1 MEREV
6 KLWQMNMIG
15 LWRKLDAEEITNL
28 SVTVEEKDLADL
40 LILFLKY
47 LAGRYCIEY
56 NIDEVDDLCVKF
68 GDDTSID
75 MNFLCKTVDVEELAH
90 EWNGEDG
97 TLFLELDKYINSQ
110 TSRIKNALINL
121 HQRKYLNDTQ
131 LLRVK
136 KILRDLYL
144 SYISKEWYAV
154 VSTLGD
160 IANGV
165 FAVVSGN
172 YDEVPLLTKTGI
184 MTLFYDTIYDS
195 EVIMKIAKI
204 VANYLTDEL
213 EDVCIKFVEIS
224 TDDERILKTLG
235 IYNNL
240 YEVQHRVLNIHDAD
254 INVAVENM
262 RKICSDAI
270 NIYRSNQVWYVQ
282 FKS

>member
-1 MEREV
+1 MANEYDRFME
-6 KLWQMNMIG
+6 KLNS
-15 LWRKLDAEEITNL
+15 DEITNL
-28 SVTVEEKDLADL
+28 SVTAEEKDVADL

-56 NIDEVDDLCVKF
+56 NLDEVDDLCVKF
-68 GDDTSID
+68 GDDTFID
-75 MNFLCKTVDVEELAH
+75 MKFLCKTVDVEELAH

-97 TLFLELDKYINSQ
+97 TLLSELDKYINSK
-110 TSRIKNALINL
+110 TSMIKSALINL
-121 HQRKYLNDTQ
+121 HQREYLTDIQ

-144 SYISKEWYAV
+144 SCISKERYAV
-154 VSTLGD
+154 ISTLGD

-184 MTLFYDTIYDS
+184 MTLFYDTFYDS

-224 TDDERILKTLG
+224 TDDEQILKTLD

-240 YEVQHRVLNIHDAD
+240 FAVQHRVLNIHDAD

-270 NIYRSNQVWYVQ
+270 SIYRSNQVYYVQ
-282 FKS
+282 FKP

>member
-1 MEREV
+1 MANEYDRFME
-6 KLWQMNMIG
+6 KLNS
-15 LWRKLDAEEITNL
+15 DEITNL
-28 SVTVEEKDLADL
+28 SVTAEEKDIADL

-47 LAGRYCIEY
+47 LAERYCIEY
-56 NIDEVDDLCVKF
+56 NLDEVDDLCVKF

-75 MNFLCKTVDVEELAH
+75 MNFLCRTVGVEELAH

-97 TLFLELDKYINSQ
+97 TLFLELDKYINSK

-121 HQRKYLNDTQ
+121 HQREYLNDSQ

-136 KILRDLYL
+136 NILRDLYL
-144 SYISKEWYAV
+144 SYISKERYAV
-154 VSTLGD
+154 ISTLGD

-195 EVIMKIAKI
+195 EVILKIAKI

-213 EDVCIKFVEIS
+213 EDVCIKFIEIS
-224 TDDERILKTLG
+224 TDDERILKTLD

-240 YEVQHRVLNIHDAD
+240 FAVQHRVLNIHDAD

-270 NIYRSNQVWYVQ
+270 SIYRSNQVYYVQ

>member
-1 MEREV
+1 MANEYDRFME
-6 KLWQMNMIG
+6 
-15 LWRKLDAEEITNL
+15 KLDAAEITNF
-28 SVTVEEKDLADL
+28 SVTAEEKDLADL

-97 TLFLELDKYINSQ
+97 TLFLELDKYINSK

-121 HQRKYLNDTQ
+121 HQREYLNDIQ

-136 KILRDLYL
+136 NILRDLYL
-144 SYISKEWYAV
+144 SYISKERYAV
-154 VSTLGD
+154 ISTLGD

-184 MTLFYDTIYDS
+184 MTLFYDTIYDY

-224 TDDERILKTLG
+224 TDDERILKTLD

-240 YEVQHRVLNIHDAD
+240 FAVQHRVLNIHDAD

-270 NIYRSNQVWYVQ
+270 SIYRSNQVYYVQ

>member
-1 MEREV
+1 MANEYDRFVE
-6 KLWQMNMIG
+6 KLNS
-15 LWRKLDAEEITNL
+15 DEITNL
-28 SVTVEEKDLADL
+28 SVTAEEKDLADL

-56 NIDEVDDLCVKF
+56 NLDEVDDLCVKF
-68 GDDTSID
+68 GDDTFID
-75 MNFLCKTVDVEELAH
+75 MKFLCKTVDVGELAH
-90 EWNGEDG
+90 VINDNGNS
-97 TLFLELDKYINSQ
+97 LFSELDKYINNQ

-121 HQRKYLNDTQ
+121 HQREYLNDSQ

-136 KILRDLYL
+136 NILRDLYL
-144 SYISKEWYAV
+144 SYISKERYAV
-154 VSTLGD
+154 ISTLGD

-172 YDEVPLLTKTGI
+172 YNEVPLFTKTGI
-184 MTLFYDTIYDS
+184 MTLFYGTFYDS

-224 TDDERILKTLG
+224 TDDERILKTLD

-240 YEVQHRVLNIHDAD
+240 FAVQHRVLNIHDAD

-270 NIYRSNQVWYVQ
+270 SIYRSNQVYYVQ

>member
-1 MEREV
+1 MANEYDRFVE
-6 KLWQMNMIG
+6 KLNS
-15 LWRKLDAEEITNL
+15 DEITNL
-28 SVTVEEKDLADL
+28 SVTAEEKDVADL

-56 NIDEVDDLCVKF
+56 NLDEVDDLCVKF
-68 GDDTSID
+68 GDDTFID
-75 MNFLCKTVDVEELAH
+75 MKFLCKTVDVGELAH
-90 EWNGEDG
+90 VINDNGNS
-97 TLFLELDKYINSQ
+97 LFSELDKYINNQ

-121 HQRKYLNDTQ
+121 HQREYLDDSQ

-136 KILRDLYL
+136 NILRNLYL
-144 SYISKEWYAV
+144 SYISKERYAV
-154 VSTLGD
+154 ISTLGD

-172 YDEVPLLTKTGI
+172 YNEVPLFTKTGI
-184 MTLFYDTIYDS
+184 MTLFYDTFYDS

-204 VANYLTDEL
+204 VANYSTDEL

-224 TDDERILKTLG
+224 TDDERILKTLD

-240 YEVQHRVLNIHDAD
+240 FAVQHRVLNIHDAD

-270 NIYRSNQVWYVQ
+270 SIYRSNQVYYVQ

>member
-1 MEREV
+1 MANEYDRFME
-6 KLWQMNMIG
+6 
-15 LWRKLDAEEITNL
+15 KLDANEIANL
-28 SVTVEEKDLADL
+28 SVTAEEKDLADL

-56 NIDEVDDLCVKF
+56 NLDEVDDLCVKF

-75 MNFLCKTVDVEELAH
+75 MNFLCRTVGVEELAH

-97 TLFLELDKYINSQ
+97 TLFSELDKYINSK

-121 HQRKYLNDTQ
+121 HQREYLNDTQ

-136 KILRDLYL
+136 NTLRDLYL
-144 SYISKEWYAV
+144 SYISKERYAV
-154 VSTLGD
+154 ISTLGD

-165 FAVVSGN
+165 FAIVSSN
-172 YDEVPLLTKTGI
+172 YNEVPLFAKTGI
-184 MTLFYDTIYDS
+184 MTLFYDTFYDS

-224 TDDERILKTLG
+224 TDDERILKTLDV
-235 IYNNL
+235 YNNL
-240 YEVQHRVLNIHDAD
+240 FAVQHRVLNIHDAD
-254 INVAVENM
+254 IDVAVENM

-270 NIYRSNQVWYVQ
+270 SIYRSNQVYYVQ

>member
-1 MEREV
+1 MENEYDGF
-6 KLWQMNMIG
+6 ME
-15 LWRKLDAEEITNL
+15 KLDAEEITNL

-56 NIDEVDDLCVKF
+56 NLDEVDDLCVKF

-75 MNFLCKTVDVEELAH
+75 MNFLCKTVDVEELSH
-90 EWNGEDG
+90 ERNGEDG

-121 HQRKYLNDTQ
+121 HQREYLNDIQ

-136 KILRDLYL
+136 NILRNLYL
-144 SYISKEWYAV
+144 SYISKERYAV
-154 VSTLGD
+154 ISTLGD

-172 YDEVPLLTKTGI
+172 YNEVPLFTKTGI
-184 MTLFYDTIYDS
+184 MTLFYDTFYDS

-224 TDDERILKTLG
+224 TDDERILKTLD

-240 YEVQHRVLNIHDAD
+240 FAVQHRVLNIHDAD

-270 NIYRSNQVWYVQ
+270 SIYRSNQVYYVQ

>member
-1 MEREV
+1 MANEYDMFME
-6 KLWQMNMIG
+6 KLNS
-15 LWRKLDAEEITNL
+15 DEIINL
-28 SVTVEEKDLADL
+28 SVTAEEKDVADL

-56 NIDEVDDLCVKF
+56 NLDEVDDLCVKF
-68 GDDTSID
+68 GDDTFID
-75 MNFLCKTVDVEELAH
+75 MKFLCKTVDVGELAH
-90 EWNGEDG
+90 VSNDNGNS
-97 TLFLELDKYINSQ
+97 LFSELDKYINNQ

-121 HQRKYLNDTQ
+121 HQREYLNDSQ

-136 KILRDLYL
+136 NILRDLYL
-144 SYISKEWYAV
+144 SYISKERYAV
-154 VSTLGD
+154 ISTLGD

-224 TDDERILKTLG
+224 TDDERILKTLD

-240 YEVQHRVLNIHDAD
+240 FAVQHRVLNIHDAD

-270 NIYRSNQVWYVQ
+270 SIYRSNQVYYVQ

>member
-1 MEREV
+1 MANEYDRFME
-6 KLWQMNMIG
+6 
-15 LWRKLDAEEITNL
+15 KLDAEEITNI

-56 NIDEVDDLCVKF
+56 NLDEVDDLCVKF
-68 GDDTSID
+68 GDDTFID
-75 MNFLCKTVDVEELAH
+75 MKFLCKTVDVGELAH
-90 EWNGEDG
+90 VINDNGNS
-97 TLFLELDKYINSQ
+97 LFSELDKYINNQ

-121 HQRKYLNDTQ
+121 HQREYLDDSQ

-136 KILRDLYL
+136 NILRNLYL
-144 SYISKEWYAV
+144 SYISKERHAV
-154 VSTLGD
+154 ISTLGD

-172 YDEVPLLTKTGI
+172 YNEVPILTKTGI

-224 TDDERILKTLG
+224 TDDDRILKTLD
-235 IYNNL
+235 IYNNIFA
-240 YEVQHRVLNIHDAD
+240 VQHRVLNIHDAD

-270 NIYRSNQVWYVQ
+270 NIHRSNQVWYVQ

>member
-1 MEREV
+1 MANEYDRFME
-6 KLWQMNMIG
+6 KLNS
-15 LWRKLDAEEITNL
+15 DEITNL
-28 SVTVEEKDLADL
+28 SVTTEEKDLADL

-56 NIDEVDDLCVKF
+56 NLDEVDDLCVKF

-97 TLFLELDKYINSQ
+97 TLFLEFDKYINSQ

-121 HQRKYLNDTQ
+121 HQREYLNDIQ

-144 SYISKEWYAV
+144 SYISKERYAV
-154 VSTLGD
+154 ISTLGD

-165 FAVVSGN
+165 VAVVNGN
-172 YDEVPLLTKTGI
+172 YNEVPLFTKTGI

-224 TDDERILKTLG
+224 TDDERILKTLD

-240 YEVQHRVLNIHDAD
+240 FAVQHRVLNIHDAD

-270 NIYRSNQVWYVQ
+270 SIYRSNQVYYVQ

>member
-1 MEREV
+1 MANEYDRFVE
-6 KLWQMNMIG
+6 KLNS
-15 LWRKLDAEEITNL
+15 DEITNL
-28 SVTVEEKDLADL
+28 SVTAEEKDVADL

-56 NIDEVDDLCVKF
+56 SLDEVDDLCVKF
-68 GDDTSID
+68 GDDTFID
-75 MNFLCKTVDVEELAH
+75 MKFLCKTVDVGELAH
-90 EWNGEDG
+90 FINDNGNS
-97 TLFLELDKYINSQ
+97 LFSELDKYINNQ

-121 HQRKYLNDTQ
+121 HQREYLDDSQ

-136 KILRDLYL
+136 NILRNLYL
-144 SYISKEWYAV
+144 SYISKERYAV
-154 VSTLGD
+154 ISTLGD

-172 YDEVPLLTKTGI
+172 YNEVPLFTKTGI
-184 MTLFYDTIYDS
+184 MTLFYDTFYDS

-224 TDDERILKTLG
+224 TDDERILKTLD

-240 YEVQHRVLNIHDAD
+240 FAVQHRVLNIHDAD

-270 NIYRSNQVWYVQ
+270 NIYRSNQV
-282 FKS
+282 

>member
-1 MEREV
+1 M
-6 KLWQMNMIG
+6 K
-15 LWRKLDAEEITNL
+15 
-28 SVTVEEKDLADL
+28 
-40 LILFLKY
+40 
-47 LAGRYCIEY
+47 
-56 NIDEVDDLCVKF
+56 
-68 GDDTSID
+68 
-75 MNFLCKTVDVEELAH
+75 FLCKTVDVGELAH
-90 EWNGEDG
+90 VINDNGNS
-97 TLFLELDKYINSQ
+97 LFSELDKYINNQ

-121 HQRKYLNDTQ
+121 HQREYLDDSQ

-136 KILRDLYL
+136 NILRNLYL
-144 SYISKEWYAV
+144 SYISKERYAV
-154 VSTLGD
+154 ISTLGD

-172 YDEVPLLTKTGI
+172 YNEVPLFTKTGI
-184 MTLFYDTIYDS
+184 MTLFYDTFYDS

-224 TDDERILKTLG
+224 TDDERILKTLD

-240 YEVQHRVLNIHDAD
+240 FAVQHRVLNIHDAD
-254 INVAVENM
+254 INIAVENM

-270 NIYRSNQVWYVQ
+270 STYRSNQVYYVQ

>member
-1 MEREV
+1 MANEYDRFVE
-6 KLWQMNMIG
+6 KLNS
-15 LWRKLDAEEITNL
+15 DEITNL
-28 SVTVEEKDLADL
+28 SVTAKEKDIADL

-56 NIDEVDDLCVKF
+56 NLDEVDDLCVKF
-68 GDDTSID
+68 GDDTFID
-75 MNFLCKTVDVEELAH
+75 MKFLCKTVDVGELAH
-90 EWNGEDG
+90 VINDNGNS
-97 TLFLELDKYINSQ
+97 LFSELDKYINNQ

-121 HQRKYLNDTQ
+121 HQREYLDDSQ

-136 KILRDLYL
+136 NILRNLYL
-144 SYISKEWYAV
+144 SYISKERYTV
-154 VSTLGD
+154 ISTLGD

-172 YDEVPLLTKTGI
+172 YNEVPLFTKTGI
-184 MTLFYDTIYDS
+184 MTLFYDTFYDS

-224 TDDERILKTLG
+224 TDDERILKTLD

-240 YEVQHRVLNIHDAD
+240 FAVQHRVLNIHDAD
-254 INVAVENM
+254 INVAVKSM

-270 NIYRSNQVWYVQ
+270 SIYRSNQVYYVQ

>member
-1 MEREV
+1 MANEYDRFME
-6 KLWQMNMIG
+6 
-15 LWRKLDAEEITNL
+15 KLDAEEITNL

-40 LILFLKY
+40 LVLFLKY
-47 LAGRYCIEY
+47 LAGRYYIEY
-56 NIDEVDDLCVKF
+56 NLDEVDDLCVKF
-68 GDDTSID
+68 GDDTTVT
-75 MNFLCKTVDVEELAH
+75 MEFLCKAVDFGELEH
-90 EWNGEDG
+90 VINENGNS
-97 TLFLELDKYINSQ
+97 LFFELDKYINSK

-121 HQRKYLNDTQ
+121 HQREHLNDAQ

-136 KILRDLYL
+136 NILRDLYL
-144 SYISKEWYAV
+144 SYISKERYVV

-165 FAVVSGN
+165 LSVIGGDYKDVV
-172 YDEVPLLTKTGI
+172 LFTKTGL
-184 MTLFYDTIYDS
+184 MTLFYDIFYDS
-195 EVIMKIAKI
+195 TVISKIAKI

-224 TDDERILKTLG
+224 TDDERILKTLD

-240 YEVQHRVLNIHDAD
+240 FAVQHRVLNIHDAD
-254 INVAVENM
+254 IDVAVENM

-270 NIYRSNQVWYVQ
+270 SIYRSNQVYYVQ

>member
-1 MEREV
+1 MANEYDRFVE
-6 KLWQMNMIG
+6 KLNS
-15 LWRKLDAEEITNL
+15 DEITNL
-28 SVTVEEKDLADL
+28 SVTAEEKDVADL

-56 NIDEVDDLCVKF
+56 NLDEVNDLCVKF
-68 GDDTSID
+68 GDDTFID
-75 MNFLCKTVDVEELAH
+75 MKFLCKTVDVGELAH
-90 EWNGEDG
+90 VINDNGNS
-97 TLFLELDKYINSQ
+97 LFSELDKYINNQ
-110 TSRIKNALINL
+110 TSGIKNALINL
-121 HQRKYLNDTQ
+121 HQREYLDDSQ

-136 KILRDLYL
+136 NILRNLYL
-144 SYISKEWYAV
+144 SYISKERYAV
-154 VSTLGD
+154 ISTLGD

-172 YDEVPLLTKTGI
+172 YNEVPLFTKTGI
-184 MTLFYDTIYDS
+184 MTLFYDTFYDS

-224 TDDERILKTLG
+224 TDDERILKTLD

-240 YEVQHRVLNIHDAD
+240 FAVQHRVLNIHDAD

-270 NIYRSNQVWYVQ
+270 SIYRSNQVYYVQ

>member
-1 MEREV
+1 MANEYDRFVE
-6 KLWQMNMIG
+6 KLNS
-15 LWRKLDAEEITNL
+15 DEITNL
-28 SVTVEEKDLADL
+28 SVTAEEKDVADL

-56 NIDEVDDLCVKF
+56 NLDEVDDLCVKF
-68 GDDTSID
+68 GDDTFID
-75 MNFLCKTVDVEELAH
+75 MKFLCKTVDVGELAH
-90 EWNGEDG
+90 VINDNGNS
-97 TLFLELDKYINSQ
+97 LFSELDKYINNQ

-121 HQRKYLNDTQ
+121 HQREYLDDSQ

-136 KILRDLYL
+136 NILRNLYL
-144 SYISKEWYAV
+144 SYISKERYAV
-154 VSTLGD
+154 ISTLGD

-172 YDEVPLLTKTGI
+172 YNEVPLFTKTGI

-224 TDDERILKTLG
+224 TDDERILKTLD

-240 YEVQHRVLNIHDAD
+240 FTVQHRVLNIHDAD

-262 RKICSDAI
+262 RRICSDAI
-270 NIYRSNQVWYVQ
+270 SIYRSNQVYYVQ

>member
-1 MEREV
+1 MANEYDRFVE
-6 KLWQMNMIG
+6 KLNS
-15 LWRKLDAEEITNL
+15 DEITNL
-28 SVTVEEKDLADL
+28 SVTAEEKDVADL

-56 NIDEVDDLCVKF
+56 NLDEVDDLCVKF
-68 GDDTSID
+68 GDDTFID
-75 MNFLCKTVDVEELAH
+75 MKFLCKTVDVGELAH
-90 EWNGEDG
+90 VINDNGNS
-97 TLFLELDKYINSQ
+97 LFSELDKYINNQ

-121 HQRKYLNDTQ
+121 HQREYLNDTQ
-131 LLRVK
+131 LLRVR

-144 SYISKEWYAV
+144 SYISKERYAV
-154 VSTLGD
+154 ISTLGD

-172 YDEVPLLTKTGI
+172 YDEVHLLTKTGI
-184 MTLFYDTIYDS
+184 MTLFYNTIYDS
-195 EVIMKIAKI
+195 EVIVKIAKI

-224 TDDERILKTLG
+224 TDDERILKTLD

-240 YEVQHRVLNIHDAD
+240 FAVQHRVLNIHDAD

-270 NIYRSNQVWYVQ
+270 NIYRSNQVYYVQ

>member
-1 MEREV
+1 MANEYDRFME
-6 KLWQMNMIG
+6 
-15 LWRKLDAEEITNL
+15 KLDAKEITNL

-56 NIDEVDDLCVKF
+56 NLDEVCDLCVKF

-110 TSRIKNALINL
+110 TSRIKNELINL
-121 HQRKYLNDTQ
+121 HQREYLNDFQ

-136 KILRDLYL
+136 NILRDLYL
-144 SYISKEWYAV
+144 SYISKERYAV
-154 VSTLGD
+154 ISTLGD

-224 TDDERILKTLG
+224 TDDERILKTLD

-240 YEVQHRVLNIHDAD
+240 FAVQHRVLNIHDAD

-270 NIYRSNQVWYVQ
+270 SIYRSNQVYYVQ

>member
-1 MEREV
+1 MANEYDRFME
-6 KLWQMNMIG
+6 
-15 LWRKLDAEEITNL
+15 KLDAEEITNL

-56 NIDEVDDLCVKF
+56 SLDEVDDLCVKF

-75 MNFLCKTVDVEELAH
+75 MNFLCKTVDVEEFAH

-121 HQRKYLNDTQ
+121 HQREYLNDIQ

-136 KILRDLYL
+136 SILRDLYL
-144 SYISKEWYAV
+144 SYISKERYAV
-154 VSTLGD
+154 ISTLGD

-165 FAVVSGN
+165 FAIVSGN
-172 YDEVPLLTKTGI
+172 YNEVPLFTKTGI
-184 MTLFYDTIYDS
+184 MTLFYDTFYDS

-224 TDDERILKTLG
+224 TDDERILKTLD

-240 YEVQHRVLNIHDAD
+240 FAVQHRVLNIHDAD

-270 NIYRSNQVWYVQ
+270 SIYRSNQVYYVQ

>member
-1 MEREV
+1 MANEYDRSME
-6 KLWQMNMIG
+6 
-15 LWRKLDAEEITNL
+15 KLDAAEITNF
-28 SVTVEEKDLADL
+28 SVTTEEKDLADL

-56 NIDEVDDLCVKF
+56 NLDEVDDLCVKF
-68 GDDTSID
+68 GDDTFID
-75 MNFLCKTVDVEELAH
+75 MKFLCKTVDVGELAH
-90 EWNGEDG
+90 VINDNGNS
-97 TLFLELDKYINSQ
+97 LFSELDKYINNQ
-110 TSRIKNALINL
+110 TSRIKNALTNL
-121 HQRKYLNDTQ
+121 HQREYLNDSQ

-136 KILRDLYL
+136 NILRDLYL
-144 SYISKEWYAV
+144 SYISKERYAV
-154 VSTLGD
+154 ISTLGD

-224 TDDERILKTLG
+224 TDDERILKTLD

-240 YEVQHRVLNIHDAD
+240 FAVQHRVLNIHDAD

-270 NIYRSNQVWYVQ
+270 SIYRSNQVYYVQ

>member
-1 MEREV
+1 MANEYDRFME
-6 KLWQMNMIG
+6 
-15 LWRKLDAEEITNL
+15 KLDADEITNF
-28 SVTVEEKDLADL
+28 SVTTEEKDLADL
-40 LILFLKY
+40 LVLFLKY

-56 NIDEVDDLCVKF
+56 NLDEVDDLCIKF

-75 MNFLCKTVDVEELAH
+75 MNFLCKTVDVGELAH
-90 EWNGEDG
+90 VINDNGNS
-97 TLFLELDKYINSQ
+97 LFSELDKYINNQ

-121 HQRKYLNDTQ
+121 HQREYLNDYQ

-136 KILRDLYL
+136 NILRDLYL
-144 SYISKEWYAV
+144 SYISKGRYAV
-154 VSTLGD
+154 ISTLGD

-165 FAVVSGN
+165 FAIVSGN
-172 YDEVPLLTKTGI
+172 YNEVPLFTKTGI
-184 MTLFYDTIYDS
+184 MTLFYDSIYDS

-204 VANYLTDEL
+204 VANYLTNEL
-213 EDVCIKFVEIS
+213 EDVCIKFVEIN
-224 TDDERILKTLG
+224 TDDERILKTLD

-240 YEVQHRVLNIHDAD
+240 YAVQHRVLNIHDAD

-270 NIYRSNQVWYVQ
+270 SIYRSNQVYYVQ

>member
-1 MEREV
+1 MENEYDRFME
-6 KLWQMNMIG
+6 
-15 LWRKLDAEEITNL
+15 KLDAEEITNL

-56 NIDEVDDLCVKF
+56 NLDGVDDLCVKF

-75 MNFLCKTVDVEELAH
+75 MNFLCKTVDVEELSH
-90 EWNGEDG
+90 ERNGEDG

-121 HQRKYLNDTQ
+121 HQREYLNDIQ

-136 KILRDLYL
+136 NILRNLYL
-144 SYISKEWYAV
+144 SYISKERYAV
-154 VSTLGD
+154 ISTLGD

-172 YDEVPLLTKTGI
+172 YNEVPLFTKTGI
-184 MTLFYDTIYDS
+184 MTLFYDTFYDS

-224 TDDERILKTLG
+224 TDDERILKTLD

-240 YEVQHRVLNIHDAD
+240 FAVQHRVLNIHDAD

-270 NIYRSNQVWYVQ
+270 SIYRSNQVYYVQ

>member
-1 MEREV
+1 MANEYDMFVE
-6 KLWQMNMIG
+6 
-15 LWRKLDAEEITNL
+15 KLDANEITNL
-28 SVTVEEKDLADL
+28 SVTAEEKDVADL

-47 LAGRYCIEY
+47 LAGIYCIEY
-56 NIDEVDDLCVKF
+56 NLDEVDDLCVKF
-68 GDDTSID
+68 GDDTFID
-75 MNFLCKTVDVEELAH
+75 MKFLCKTVDVGELAH
-90 EWNGEDG
+90 VINDNGNS
-97 TLFLELDKYINSQ
+97 LFSELDKYINNQ
-110 TSRIKNALINL
+110 TSRIKNALINI
-121 HQRKYLNDTQ
+121 HQREYLDDSQ

-136 KILRDLYL
+136 NILRNLYL
-144 SYISKEWYAV
+144 SYISKERYAV
-154 VSTLGD
+154 ISTLGD

-165 FAVVSGN
+165 FAIVSGN
-172 YDEVPLLTKTGI
+172 YNEVPLFTKTGI
-184 MTLFYDTIYDS
+184 MTLFYDTFYDS

-224 TDDERILKTLG
+224 TDDERILKTID

-240 YEVQHRVLNIHDAD
+240 FAVQHRVLNIHDAD

-270 NIYRSNQVWYVQ
+270 STYRSNQVYYVQ

>member
-1 MEREV
+1 MANEYDRFME
-6 KLWQMNMIG
+6 KLNSA
-15 LWRKLDAEEITNL
+15 DITNL
-28 SVTVEEKDLADL
+28 SVTTEDKDLADL

-56 NIDEVDDLCVKF
+56 NLDEVDDLCVKF

-75 MNFLCKTVDVEELAH
+75 MNFLCKTVGVEELAH

-121 HQRKYLNDTQ
+121 HQREYLNDIQ

-136 KILRDLYL
+136 KILGDLYL
-144 SYISKEWYAV
+144 SYISKERYAV
-154 VSTLGD
+154 ISTLGD

-165 FAVVSGN
+165 FAIVSGN
-172 YDEVPLLTKTGI
+172 YNEVPLFTKTGI
-184 MTLFYDTIYDS
+184 MTLFYDTFYDS

-204 VANYLTDEL
+204 VANYLTNEL

-224 TDDERILKTLG
+224 TDDERILKTLD

-240 YEVQHRVLNIHDAD
+240 FAVQHRVLNIHDAD

>member
-1 MEREV
+1 MANEYDRFME
-6 KLWQMNMIG
+6 KLNA
-15 LWRKLDAEEITNL
+15 DEITNL
-28 SVTVEEKDLADL
+28 SVTVEEEDLADL

-47 LAGRYCIEY
+47 LAGRFHIEC
-56 NIDEVDDLCVKF
+56 NLDEVGDLCVKF

-75 MNFLCKTVDVEELAH
+75 MNFLCKTVDVEELTH

-97 TLFLELDKYINSQ
+97 TLLSELDKYINSK
-110 TSRIKNALINL
+110 TSRIKSALINL
-121 HQRKYLNDTQ
+121 HQREYLTDIQ

-136 KILRDLYL
+136 NILRDLYL
-144 SYISKEWYAV
+144 SYISKERYAV
-154 VSTLGD
+154 ISTLGD

-224 TDDERILKTLG
+224 TDDERILKTPD

-240 YEVQHRVLNIHDAD
+240 FAVQHRVLNIHDAD

-270 NIYRSNQVWYVQ
+270 SIYRSNQVYYVQ

>member
-1 MEREV
+1 MANEYDRFME
-6 KLWQMNMIG
+6 
-15 LWRKLDAEEITNL
+15 KLDAKEITNL

-56 NIDEVDDLCVKF
+56 NLDEVGDLCVKF

-121 HQRKYLNDTQ
+121 HQREYLNDFQ

-136 KILRDLYL
+136 NILRDLYI
-144 SYISKEWYAV
+144 SYISKERYAV
-154 VSTLGD
+154 ISTLGD

-172 YDEVPLLTKTGI
+172 YNEVPLFTKTGI

-224 TDDERILKTLG
+224 TDDERILKTLD

-240 YEVQHRVLNIHDAD
+240 FAVQHRVLNIHDAD

-270 NIYRSNQVWYVQ
+270 SIYRSNQVYYVQ

>member
-1 MEREV
+1 MANEYDRFVE
-6 KLWQMNMIG
+6 KLNA
-15 LWRKLDAEEITNL
+15 DEITNL
-28 SVTVEEKDLADL
+28 SVTVEQKDLADL
-40 LILFLKY
+40 LVLFLKY

-56 NIDEVDDLCVKF
+56 NLDGVGDLCIKF

-75 MNFLCKTVDVEELAH
+75 MNFLCNTVDVGELTH
-90 EWNGEDG
+90 VINDNGNS
-97 TLFLELDKYINSQ
+97 LFSELDKYINSQ
-110 TSRIKNALINL
+110 TSRIKNALISL
-121 HQRKYLNDTQ
+121 HQREYLNDVQ

-136 KILRDLYL
+136 NILRDLYL
-144 SYISKEWYAV
+144 SYISKERYAV

-165 FAVVSGN
+165 LAIIDGDYKDVMLF
-172 YDEVPLLTKTGI
+172 TKTGL
-184 MTLFYDTIYDS
+184 MTLFYDTFCDS
-195 EVIMKIAKI
+195 TVISKIAKI

-224 TDDERILKTLG
+224 TDDERILKTLD

-240 YEVQHRVLNIHDAD
+240 FAVQHRVLNIHDAD

-270 NIYRSNQVWYVQ
+270 SIYRSNQVYYVQ

>member
-1 MEREV
+1 MANEYDRFME
-6 KLWQMNMIG
+6 KLNA
-15 LWRKLDAEEITNL
+15 DEITNL
-28 SVTVEEKDLADL
+28 SVTAEEEDLADL

-47 LAGRYCIEY
+47 LAGRFNIEC
-56 NIDEVDDLCVKF
+56 NLDEVGDLCVKF

-97 TLFLELDKYINSQ
+97 TLLSELDKYINSK
-110 TSRIKNALINL
+110 TSRIKSALINL
-121 HQRKYLNDTQ
+121 HQREYLTDIQ

-144 SYISKEWYAV
+144 SCISKERYAV

-224 TDDERILKTLG
+224 TDDERILKTLD

-240 YEVQHRVLNIHDAD
+240 FAVQHRVLNIHDAD

-270 NIYRSNQVWYVQ
+270 SIYRSNQVYYVQ

>member
-1 MEREV
+1 MANEYDRFVE
-6 KLWQMNMIG
+6 KLNS
-15 LWRKLDAEEITNL
+15 DEITNL
-28 SVTVEEKDLADL
+28 SVTAEEKDVADL

-56 NIDEVDDLCVKF
+56 NLDEVDDLCVKF
-68 GDDTSID
+68 GDDTFID
-75 MNFLCKTVDVEELAH
+75 MKFLCKTVDVGELAH
-90 EWNGEDG
+90 VINDNGNS
-97 TLFLELDKYINSQ
+97 LFSELDKYINNQ

-121 HQRKYLNDTQ
+121 HQREYLDDSQ

-136 KILRDLYL
+136 NILRNLYL
-144 SYISKEWYAV
+144 SYISKERYAV
-154 VSTLGD
+154 ISTLED

-172 YDEVPLLTKTGI
+172 YNEVPLFTKTGT
-184 MTLFYDTIYDS
+184 MTLFYDTFYDF

-224 TDDERILKTLG
+224 TDDERILKTLD

-240 YEVQHRVLNIHDAD
+240 FAVQHRVLNIHDAD

-270 NIYRSNQVWYVQ
+270 SIYRSNQVYYVQ

>member
-1 MEREV
+1 MANEYDRFME
-6 KLWQMNMIG
+6 
-15 LWRKLDAEEITNL
+15 KLDAAEITNF
-28 SVTVEEKDLADL
+28 SVTTEEKDLADL

-56 NIDEVDDLCVKF
+56 NLDEVDDLCVKF

-75 MNFLCKTVDVEELAH
+75 MKFLCKTIDVGELAH
-90 EWNGEDG
+90 VINDNGNS
-97 TLFLELDKYINSQ
+97 LFSELDKYINNQ
-110 TSRIKNALINL
+110 TSRIKNALINI
-121 HQRKYLNDTQ
+121 HQREYLDDSQ

-136 KILRDLYL
+136 SILRDLYL
-144 SYISKEWYAV
+144 SYISKERYAV
-154 VSTLGD
+154 ISTLGD

-224 TDDERILKTLG
+224 TDDERILKTLD

-240 YEVQHRVLNIHDAD
+240 FAVQHRVLNIHDAD
-254 INVAVENM
+254 INVAVENI

-270 NIYRSNQVWYVQ
+270 SIYRSNQVYYVQ

>member
-1 MEREV
+1 MANEYDRFME
-6 KLWQMNMIG
+6 KLNS
-15 LWRKLDAEEITNL
+15 DEITNL
-28 SVTVEEKDLADL
+28 SVTAEEKDLAYL

-56 NIDEVDDLCVKF
+56 NLDEVDDLCVKF
-68 GDDTSID
+68 GDDTFID
-75 MNFLCKTVDVEELAH
+75 MNFLCRTVDVEELAH

-121 HQRKYLNDTQ
+121 HQREYLNDTQ
-131 LLRVK
+131 LLRVR

-144 SYISKEWYAV
+144 SYISKERYAV
-154 VSTLGD
+154 ISTLGD

-172 YDEVPLLTKTGI
+172 YDEVHLLTKTGI

-224 TDDERILKTLG
+224 TDDERILKTLD

-240 YEVQHRVLNIHDAD
+240 YAVQHRVLNIHDAD

-270 NIYRSNQVWYVQ
+270 SIYRSNQVYYVQ